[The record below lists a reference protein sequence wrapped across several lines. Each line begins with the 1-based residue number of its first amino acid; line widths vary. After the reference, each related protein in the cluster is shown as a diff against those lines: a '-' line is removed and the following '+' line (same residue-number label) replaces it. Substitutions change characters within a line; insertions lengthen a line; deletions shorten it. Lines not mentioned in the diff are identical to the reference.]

1 MPTTNP
7 LPLGP
12 LYRRPKTAQTSRR
25 VSRASCSLGIHEQ
38 LPGVTCS
45 KQNPRCERRR
55 WRLSRGRPVKALLS
69 QGEVVGFARCLQ
81 CQRRQIKARRLPASR
96 GSVCEALVHK
106 RRFTGSRRQTGSSR
120 SFQRARVPQ
129 TNVLFPRGSLP
140 PTLPIPPLPLLHHP
154 FPLVSPYPPHI
165 PPLPSS
171 CLIPPPPRSPPP
183 RLLVPLHPY
192 SFSWIAI
199 GPCATLL
206 SVWEMGSF
214 YALLFFLSMKECRRK
229 HFPPR
234 ATVLTFPQCQ
244 HCRSHIRA
252 LDRGT
257 ARLLQNLIYNTICAA
272 DLARLHCDAHRLT
285 FAIWSLR
292 SDKTCICIL

>member
-1 MPTTNP
+1 M
-7 LPLGP
+7 
-12 LYRRPKTAQTSRR
+12 
-25 VSRASCSLGIHEQ
+25 
-38 LPGVTCS
+38 TCS

-106 RRFTGSRRQTGSSR
+106 RRFTGRRRQTGSSR

-140 PTLPIPPLPLLHHP
+140 PTLPIPLLPLLHHP

-171 CLIPPPPRSPPP
+171 CLITPPPPPPPSCSPPP
-183 RLLVPLHPY
+183 LLLFLDSYRPMRNT
-192 SFSWIAI
+192 SFSVGDGLFLCLVIFSVNERVQKK
-199 GPCATLL
+199 TLSSPGHRFDL
-206 SVWEMGSF
+206 PAAPTLPFPYKSV
-214 YALLFFLSMKECRRK
+214 R
-229 HFPPR
+229 
-234 ATVLTFPQCQ
+234 
-244 HCRSHIRA
+244 
-252 LDRGT
+252 
-257 ARLLQNLIYNTICAA
+257 
-272 DLARLHCDAHRLT
+272 
-285 FAIWSLR
+285 
-292 SDKTCICIL
+292 